1 MSEVIPAVAPFLL
14 AYDVITH
21 PRRIIIEPKPIHL
34 RFPKRPI
41 DP

>member
-21 PRRIIIEPKPIHL
+21 PRRVIIKPKSLHL
-34 RFPKRPI
+34 CLA
-41 DP
+41 